1 MYFVL
6 FLVLRVS
13 SAAVESKIFNK
24 TELLKLAVKKKKI
37 KVKKRLCKAVRD
49 LSFPFCEELA
59 SFDRV
64 ID

>member
-24 TELLKLAVKKKKI
+24 RELLKLAVKKKKI
-37 KVKKRLCKAVRD
+37 KIKERLC
-49 LSFPFCEELA
+49 
-59 SFDRV
+59 
-64 ID
+64 